1 MKILWLTWKDR
12 KNPLAGGA
20 ELVNE
25 EIAKRLVEDGHNV
38 IFLVSGFSGAI
49 KEEIVDGFKIIRVGQ
64 RYTVYLRA
72 AFYYLRYLRNW
83 PDLVID
89 EVNTM
94 PFFAKFYVKQK
105 NILLIYQLCR
115 EIWFYQFPFPLSL
128 IGFLAESIYLRLIN
142 DRQVLT
148 ESKSTKKDLQKFGFK
163 EEKIE
168 IFNIG
173 LGLKR
178 VEGLDRI
185 KKYDNPTILY
195 FGSLRSMKRPD
206 QVLKAFEIA
215 KKVIKKLKLVIAGGI
230 EDKYGKKLLKIIENS
245 PFKDSISYLGKVS
258 EEKKIELMQ
267 KAHLICVTSIKEG
280 WGIIVTEANSQGTPA
295 IVYNVDGLRDAVKHG
310 ETGIICKRN
319 FFDILAKEIV
329 SLLRDKRKYNKLRKN
344 AWLDSQKY
352 NFENNSKQLKKTL
365 KKWEIF

>member
-25 EIAKRLVEDGHNV
+25 EIAKRLIVGGHEV
-38 IFLVSGFSGAI
+38 IFLVSGFSGAK
-49 KEEIVDGFKIIRVGQ
+49 KEETIDGIKIIRVGQ

-94 PFFAKFYVKQK
+94 PFFAKFYVRQK

-128 IGFLAESIYLRLIN
+128 IGLLAESIYLRLIN

-163 EEKIE
+163 EENIE
-168 IFNIG
+168 VFNIG

-178 VEGLDRI
+178 VEDLDRI
-185 KKYDNPTILY
+185 IKYDDPTILY

-206 QVLKAFEIA
+206 QVLKSFLIA
-215 KKVIKKLKLVIAGGI
+215 KKKIKKLKLVIAGGI
-230 EDKYGKKLLKIIENS
+230 EDKYGKKLLKTIVQS
-245 PFKDSISYLGKVS
+245 PLKDRISYLGKVS

-267 KAHLICVTSIKEG
+267 KSHLICVTSIKEG
-280 WGIIVTEANSQGTPA
+280 WGLIVTEANSQGTPA
-295 IVYNVDGLRDAVKHG
+295 IVYNVDGLRDSVKHG
-310 ETGIICKRN
+310 QTGIICRRN
-319 FFDILAKEIV
+319 NPETLAKEIV
-329 SLLRDKRKYNKLRKN
+329 SILRDKQRYNKLRKN
-344 AWLDSQKY
+344 ALLDSKKY
-352 NFENNSKQLKKTL
+352 NFENSYKQFIKFIKLKVIK
-365 KKWEIF
+365 